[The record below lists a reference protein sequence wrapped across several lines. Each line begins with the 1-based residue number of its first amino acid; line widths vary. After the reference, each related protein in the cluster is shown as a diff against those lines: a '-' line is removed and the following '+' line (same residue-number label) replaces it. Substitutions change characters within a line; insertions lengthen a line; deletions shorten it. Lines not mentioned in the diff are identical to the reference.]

1 MTLRQRNICK
11 IRFKKQT
18 REKKLDY
25 IINKQFAFRV
35 NEVYKILTIDKL
47 INVKTEHINRQLRK
61 KESQTAYKDM

>member
-1 MTLRQRNICK
+1 MTLRQGNICK

-35 NEVYKILTIDKL
+35 NEVYKILTT
-47 INVKTEHINRQLRK
+47 INVKTENINRQLRK